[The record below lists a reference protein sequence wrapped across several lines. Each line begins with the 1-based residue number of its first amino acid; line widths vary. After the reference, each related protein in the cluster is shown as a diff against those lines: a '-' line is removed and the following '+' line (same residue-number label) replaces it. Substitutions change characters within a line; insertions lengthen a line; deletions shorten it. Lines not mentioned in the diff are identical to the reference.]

1 MYSTSSG
8 IRRPPVLSCPLL
20 RSPSC
25 CYVSVWRRLLDS
37 CRTLFYHNLTENK
50 TQRTAIMGE
59 KPCSFKIGWK
69 NTTNLCKVC
78 ALSLFGFLVCLPC
91 VVTGLFLC
99 LVLVLP
105 CSRHV
110 LSYVCLFMPCALL
123 LLSVSPPLTCSQS
136 SPGLF
141 VGLVFLLCPVNS
153 PCLVHLCLIVCPALI
168 VLTCPSLS
176 VVCVYSPCSL
186 VSCCIFVITCYLVC
200 SL

>member
-1 MYSTSSG
+1 MYCTISG
-8 IRRPPVLSCPLL
+8 IRRPPVLSFALL

-59 KPCSFKIGWK
+59 KPCSFNIGWK

-136 SPGLF
+136 PGLF
-141 VGLVFLLCPVNS
+141 VLLVSPVSCWFPLFS
-153 PCLVHLCLIVCPALI
+153 PPV
-168 VLTCPSLS
+168 SLS
-176 VVCVYSPCSL
+176 APP
-186 VSCCIFVITCYLVC
+186 
-200 SL
+200 